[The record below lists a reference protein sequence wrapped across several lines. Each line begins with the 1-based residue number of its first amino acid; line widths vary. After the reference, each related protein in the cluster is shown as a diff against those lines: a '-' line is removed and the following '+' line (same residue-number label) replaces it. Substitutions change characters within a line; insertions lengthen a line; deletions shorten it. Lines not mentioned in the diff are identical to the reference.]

1 MAKLIVPAMR
11 YAVIRCRLRKEGP
24 WSVSVQGVSRM
35 IAARTTPQV
44 AAISIADCVG
54 PYRGK
59 STMPERRYQTD
70 PTVLNTENT
79 AHQYAA
85 NRARHASAMI
95 MPSTRRRWRLR
106 RRRQDVPGILPVDF
120 RRRGDSERSE
130 SRRKSLGLSLHTSPR
145 WPRYLR
151 RRER

>member
-1 MAKLIVPAMR
+1 MRTRESAMAKLIVPAMR

-44 AAISIADCVG
+44 AAISIADCVA

-70 PTVLNTENT
+70 PTVLNTANM

-85 NRARHASAMI
+85 NLARNASAMI
-95 MPSTRRRWRLR
+95 MPRTAPQMAIEPKTKGCSWHP
-106 RRRQDVPGILPVDF
+106 PG
-120 RRRGDSERSE
+120 
-130 SRRKSLGLSLHTSPR
+130 
-145 WPRYLR
+145 
-151 RRER
+151 

>member
-11 YAVIRCRLRKEGP
+11 CAVIRCRLRKDAGAP
-24 WSVSVQGVSRM
+24 ASVSVPGVSRM

-44 AAISIADCVG
+44 AAISIADCVA

-59 STMPERRYQTD
+59 STMPERRYQTA

-85 NRARHASAMI
+85 NLARNARALITPRTAPPMAIDARADGGSWH
-95 MPSTRRRWRLR
+95 P
-106 RRRQDVPGILPVDF
+106 PG
-120 RRRGDSERSE
+120 
-130 SRRKSLGLSLHTSPR
+130 
-145 WPRYLR
+145 
-151 RRER
+151 